1 VISLSLAKQLA
12 KYLTWEPRVG
22 DLTIVFGEAGEEIIE
37 PIISRHEKEKKIV
50 LSLREMGDLV
60 WLPRLG
66 RLLDELRIRAN
77 KDFVLGYVKDI
88 DQWRYKD
95 ELIEIYSDT
104 PEDASGQAL
113 LKLFESR
120 QT

>member
-1 VISLSLAKQLA
+1 MISLSLAKQLA

-22 DLTIVFGEAGEEIIE
+22 DLTIVFDEAGTEIYE

-50 LSLREMGDLV
+50 LSLRDMGDLV

-66 RLLDELRIRAN
+66 RLLDELKCRTN
-77 KDFVLGYVKDI
+77 KDFILGYAKNTN
-88 DQWRYKD
+88 QWYYKD
-95 ELIEIYSDT
+95 DSLEIHAAT

-113 LKLFESR
+113 LR
-120 QT
+120 ICANGHT

>member
-1 VISLSLAKQLA
+1 VLSLTLAKQLA
-12 KYLTWEPRVG
+12 KHLSWEPRVG

-37 PIISRHEKEKKIV
+37 PIISRHERERKIV
-50 LSLREMGDLV
+50 LSLREMGELV

-66 RLLDELRIRAN
+66 RLLDELRIRVK
-77 KDFVLGYVKDI
+77 KDFVLGYIKESN
-88 DQWRYKD
+88 QWYYKD
-95 ELIEIYSDT
+95 DSIEIFSDT

-120 QT
+120 QE